1 MNNEFEAIDI
11 IMEKVFDIIEYIY
24 VNYYAYNEKKEVNIE
39 LGNLY
44 TIYENGEEEE
54 EIENDYIIVQ
64 TCNKS
69 YI

>member
-1 MNNEFEAIDI
+1 MNDNFEVIDFI
-11 IMEKVFDIIEYIY
+11 VEKMMDVLDYIY
-24 VNYYAYNEKKEVNIE
+24 VNYYRHNEKSEVNIE

-44 TIYENGEEEE
+44 TIYEEEED
-54 EIENDYIIVQ
+54 IEKDYVIVQ

>member
-1 MNNEFEAIDI
+1 MNNKYETINI

>member
-1 MNNEFEAIDI
+1 MNNDFETIDI

-44 TIYENGEEEE
+44 TIYENEEEK

>member
-1 MNNEFEAIDI
+1 MNDNFEVIDFI
-11 IMEKVFDIIEYIY
+11 VEKMMDVLDYIY
-24 VNYYAYNEKKEVNIE
+24 VKYYRHNEKSEVNIE

-44 TIYENGEEEE
+44 TIYEEEED
-54 EIENDYIIVQ
+54 IEKDYVIVQ